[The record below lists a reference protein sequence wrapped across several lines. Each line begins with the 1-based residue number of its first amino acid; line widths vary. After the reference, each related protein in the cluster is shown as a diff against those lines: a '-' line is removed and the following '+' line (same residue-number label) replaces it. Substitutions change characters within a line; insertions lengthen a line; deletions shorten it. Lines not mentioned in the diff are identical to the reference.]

1 MDSFANKLTDNDDAQ
16 VPQLPT
22 TIIEAESISEN

>member
-1 MDSFANKLTDNDDAQ
+1 MDSFANKLADNDDAQ

-22 TIIEAESISEN
+22 TIEVGSISEN